1 MKTAKTQAKNPRST
15 AEATVVHSVIADPFN
30 DQDRAYS
37 EVLHNAYLKMATEIK
52 DGRDDL
58 FATIEDDETYQGADV
73 LKLVDQVIDGVVS
86 VVEVNMVKPP
96 AHKGLSDIYFDMINT

>member
-1 MKTAKTQAKNPRST
+1 MKTTKTDKKNPRST
-15 AEATVVHSVIADPFN
+15 AEAAIVHSVIADPFN

-37 EVLHNAYLKMATEIK
+37 EVLHKAYLKMATEIK
-52 DGRDDL
+52 DGRDEL
-58 FATIEDDETYQGADV
+58 YASIEDDEVYQGADV
-73 LKLVDQVIDGVVS
+73 LKLVDQVIDGVVG